1 MSKKI
6 ITGLFSG
13 FILWS
18 IINLIFNQ
26 FQKSQSN
33 NSKKITLEKC
43 IQSKL
48 NNEECKKLI
57 SNFRNKLDI
66 KDVKSK

>member
-1 MSKKI
+1 
-6 ITGLFSG
+6 
-13 FILWS
+13 
-18 IINLIFNQ
+18 
-26 FQKSQSN
+26 
-33 NSKKITLEKC
+33 
-43 IQSKL
+43 L